1 MKTDESRRQLETL
14 QQSIESGINA
24 PKDDFVILLGK
35 VLGLAVEMMNADQGV
50 ILLNGP
56 DGLTNMA
63 SHNISKESAESLISP
78 SSSSVK
84 EVLKSRNHV
93 LTHDAQTDPR
103 FEGSESIILHNITS
117 ILCVPMFSEDN
128 EIVGVIYLDSR
139 RNRQRFTEENV
150 TFMKTFARMA
160 AIAVDYAR
168 DYGELYFEKERI
180 KKETIRSWDLKEIIG
195 KEIIGQSP
203 SMLEV
208 FDVMRRVMNSDIS
221 VLLEGES
228 GTGKELV
235 ARALHYNGPRR
246 AKPFVAQF
254 CGNLSEELLESE
266 LFGHKK
272 GSFTGAISDKKGLF
286 EIADG
291 GTFFLDEIAD
301 ISPTIQAKLLRV
313 IQEGEIRRV
322 GDTAVHKVDVRIISA
337 TNKKL
342 KDEVKAGKF
351 REDLFYRLN
360 VITVSLPP
368 LRDRTG
374 DIPILVKHFL
384 NRFAEKNNTPVRRTT
399 ARAMRVLENYRWQG
413 NIRELENTIE
423 RATILAVS
431 EKIDVADL
439 LIPRAESFASGRKNL
454 KEVEREVVLKTL
466 EEFGHNKTRTAEV
479 LGVSLRWLH
488 YKLNEWKK
496 KDR

>member
-1 MKTDESRRQLETL
+1 MNRNETDSTAKIPAQI
-14 QQSIESGINA
+14 IESGVGP
-24 PKDDFVILLGK
+24 PKEDFVFLLQK

-50 ILLNGP
+50 ILLR
-56 DGLTNMA
+56 DGDRLSNMA
-63 SHNISKESAESLISP
+63 SHNLSQESAESLVSP
-78 SSSSVK
+78 SSSSVQ
-84 EVLKSRNHV
+84 EVLKSRSHV

-117 ILCVPMFSEDN
+117 ILCVPMFSEENDV
-128 EIVGVIYLDSR
+128 VGVIYLDSR

-168 DYGELYFEKERI
+168 DYGELYKEKKRI
-180 KKETIRSWDLKEIIG
+180 QQENIRSWDLKEIIG

-203 SMLEV
+203 KMAEV
-208 FDVMRRVMNSDIS
+208 FDIMRRVMNSDIS

-246 AKPFVAQF
+246 DKLFVAQF
-254 CGNLSEELLESE
+254 CGNLSEDLLESE

-272 GSFTGAISDKKGLF
+272 GSFTGAVSDKKGLF
-286 EIADG
+286 EVADG

-322 GDTAVHKVDVRIISA
+322 GDTAVHRVDVRLISA
-337 TNKKL
+337 TNKNL
-342 KDEVKAGKF
+342 KEEVNAGNF
-351 REDLFYRLN
+351 REDLYYRLN
-360 VITVSLPP
+360 VITVKLPP
-368 LRDRTG
+368 LRERTG

-384 NRFAEKNNTPVRRTT
+384 NRFAEKNRATPKRTS
-399 ARAMRVLENYRWQG
+399 ARAMRVLDNYGWQG

-423 RATILAVS
+423 RAIILA
-431 EKIDVADL
+431 ENEIIDVDDL
-439 LIPRAESFASGRKNL
+439 FIPKAESLASGRKTL

-496 KDR
+496 KES